1 MIYTIENRSLKIA
14 ADTSGA
20 QLQSIQSKPGETE
33 YLWQGDPAYWSGRA
47 YNLFPTI
54 GRMYKNAYTCY
65 GEKYTLLPHGIA
77 RYRAFRLADRTAT
90 KLRFRLTED
99 EDSLKNYPFRF
110 CFDVCYALCGN
121 RLEIAFEVTNT
132 DEKELVFALGGHP
145 GFNIPFGGGTFEN
158 YYLEFPEKT
167 AVTWHTLSKN
177 KFMSGKTV
185 PMSLTNG
192 TQLFLKHELF
202 DNDAIILG
210 NTCRRVSIKN
220 TADARKITLDYPG
233 FKYLGVWHTPETDA
247 SFVCLEPW
255 SALPA
260 TEGVTD
266 ALEGKEDMYHL
277 VPGKT
282 FRTVWGIEITE

>member
-1 MIYTIENRSLKIA
+1 
-14 ADTSGA
+14 
-20 QLQSIQSKPGETE
+20 
-33 YLWQGDPAYWSGRA
+33 
-47 YNLFPTI
+47 
-54 GRMYKNAYTCY
+54 
-65 GEKYTLLPHGIA
+65 
-77 RYRAFRLADRTAT
+77 
-90 KLRFRLTED
+90 
-99 EDSLKNYPFRF
+99 
-110 CFDVCYALCGN
+110 
-121 RLEIAFEVTNT
+121 
-132 DEKELVFALGGHP
+132 
-145 GFNIPFGGGTFEN
+145 
-158 YYLEFPEKT
+158 
-167 AVTWHTLSKN
+167 
-177 KFMSGKTV
+177 
-185 PMSLTNG
+185 MSLTNG

-247 SFVCLEPW
+247 PFVCLEPW

-277 VPGKT
+277 APGKT